1 MHPTA
6 LMQALMAVV
15 ACIEITAE
23 YAAEVLT
30 DELFD
35 HFPSTRVMVLKI
47 ADARRGDTPDV
58 AIDAIFSPPRLIG
71 LHRRTGAD
79 LPFER
84 SEMRLQLCFDP
95 VQQFHHPSTADPD
108 PMQREQVRLDL
119 SNRQTHHCA

>member
-1 MHPTA
+1 MYPTA

-35 HFPSTRVMVLKI
+35 HFSSTQVMVLKI
-47 ADARRGDTPDV
+47 ANARRGDTPDV

-71 LHRRTGAD
+71 LDCRTGAD

-84 SEMRLQLCFDP
+84 IEVRLHLCFDP
-95 VQQFHHPSTADPD
+95 VQQFHNLSTADRD
-108 PMQREQVRLDL
+108 SVQREQ
-119 SNRQTHHCA
+119 